1 MEIFGVS
8 SLLLTNFV
16 SISELTLPSTILV
29 ISENQVKTTRENGW
43 LALRLKASATGRGL
57 KAYRM
62 VSLQHHLC

>member
-29 ISENQVKTTRENGW
+29 ISENQKKGGAKQFPQTPYLLEHF
-43 LALRLKASATGRGL
+43 APPLR
-57 KAYRM
+57 M
-62 VSLQHHLC
+62 WE